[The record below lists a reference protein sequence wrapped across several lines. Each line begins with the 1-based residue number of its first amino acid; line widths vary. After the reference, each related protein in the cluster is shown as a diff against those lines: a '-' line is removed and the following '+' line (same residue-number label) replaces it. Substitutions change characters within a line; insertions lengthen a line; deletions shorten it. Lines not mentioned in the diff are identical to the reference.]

1 MAVNPMLS
9 SGAAGIE
16 RSRALMDET
25 AHKIAAAG
33 ADSDATANAG
43 AGARLAETQPAA
55 PRADAD
61 QAEALVSL
69 TLYARQ
75 VQAAAKVVETAD
87 ATVGFLLDIEA

>member
-16 RSRALMDET
+16 RSRAAMDEA
-25 AHKIAAAG
+25 AHKIAAAS
-33 ADSDATANAG
+33 AVSDATADVAG
-43 AGARLAETQPAA
+43 GGRLAQALAPESDTDETQ
-55 PRADAD
+55 D
-61 QAEALVSL
+61 QALVSV

-87 ATVGFLLDIEA
+87 ATVGFLLDVQA